1 MVLSEVDLL
10 GFTYRTGALVAT
22 HRECEPMQ
30 WLSIYFSDPLDCVP
44 WVRRFTNCVGSY
56 FVHSTN
62 DNDACGC
69 LTSDVDCTD
78 DANTDTSATW
88 ANIYLLTPAPPPP
101 PPPPALPPQPPTH
114 PVDAGI
120 PLSTAGTAT
129 ASSTLDSFAAANVF
143 DGVTN
148 YWHSGADRFGQD

>member
-22 HRECEPMQ
+22 HRECVPMQ

-62 DNDACGC
+62 DDNGCGHACER
-69 LTSDVDCTD
+69 
-78 DANTDTSATW
+78 W
-88 ANIYLLTPAPPPP
+88 AHAHLAP
-101 PPPPALPPQPPTH
+101 H
-114 PVDAGI
+114 DR
-120 PLSTAGTAT
+120 
-129 ASSTLDSFAAANVF
+129 
-143 DGVTN
+143 
-148 YWHSGADRFGQD
+148 SG